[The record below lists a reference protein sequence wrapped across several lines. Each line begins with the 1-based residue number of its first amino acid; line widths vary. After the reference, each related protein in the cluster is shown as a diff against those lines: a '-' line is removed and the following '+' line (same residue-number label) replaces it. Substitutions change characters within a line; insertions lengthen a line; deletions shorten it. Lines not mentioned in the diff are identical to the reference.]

1 MTIKPIFKHVSRY
14 WIICLSLS
22 IAFSTLF
29 FSNSARSSSDLLVS
43 TFSGPP
49 GSVGGAIEVGEP
61 ATTSMSPDG
70 TLFFADR
77 NLFAVRKFKDGVFSD
92 FIKSGRIWNGIR
104 SSVPCGVFVKSVNE
118 IYVSYCDLKSVDL
131 FDSRGILQRQYL
143 VNVGITNMGFDWG
156 GGLSVSDKG
165 DIFLSEEE
173 NHVIIRIDGSSGSS
187 EIFAGISGVRGAT
200 NGSRNQSSFNV
211 PRGLIHNRD
220 GSLLVADTLNRSIRR
235 IDQSGQVSTL
245 ETLRCGTMGLD
256 RDSNGFVYVVGD
268 RECGGLIYK
277 IGHGAIYDDGSRST
291 NLSVPGRISG
301 QPLFFALSTISISRF
316 GTSPSNEIYVADHAN
331 HNIKVFSRDGR
342 LIKTVGE
349 EDGWGVTDPS
359 NGTKN
364 QIYNIPHKVFP
375 IEDGTYLVV
384 DNSTVRHVSS
394 SGEVLKVN
402 QLREHC
408 WYSAGVAIGPDGT
421 LYCSAGRRIF
431 VSFPDGQFMYIG
443 NGQGETR
450 DGGAS
455 TSSFKSV
462 EGMAF
467 WRNELFVVDGAY
479 SGVIRKVSKT
489 GSRDFQVTSV
499 LGTGIE
505 RQPTDTMPKAS
516 ATLIYPNQI
525 AFDLSGNAFIGGGA
539 THLWKTRLDDSSPVV
554 RIPGDF
560 GGSWIMGIATD
571 RDGVA
576 YVSTE
581 QGSMFRAQSSIIRIS
596 PEGVGTKNGVIAQAS
611 FYRPIVS
618 FVDSKGA
625 LLVADRHSNKV
636 RKIQVGTAAGHG
648 NLTVQAASP
657 YLSSSQTGNTTPSSG
672 SVSSLRKPRS
682 NSSWSRPSSLVSGLS
697 EVHQSGYFKDNT
709 AFFGSA
715 PLVKVQKTSSSSLPT
730 WTLTQE
736 LGLNISIW
744 WGGYFI
750 PDESGTWDFRLTSDD
765 ASHMWLGKDAVLSYA
780 SFGPASA
787 FLSLPG
793 EHPAE
798 SASQSIALEKDKIY
812 PIRIQYGNSIGSA
825 SFKLEVK
832 APSFK
837 SSWDSNLEG
846 LIWSSDFT
854 DTQDCTNYGIS
865 YTLSQALGYGTFD
878 VPGCKNNPGKIVT
891 SNKDKKPAT
900 PSFSGVNFSGNKIN
914 IDINLGSGS
923 SNRPDKVYL
932 VAPKLGILANNPM
945 PGKINGSTGSWSL
958 DFDKLLEG
966 TAIPLQIVAEKEGVA
981 SDPLIGTYQ
990 APTVSAV
997 PATKS
1002 VPEAPKNFTARILGS
1017 SAMITVDAPTKRSS
1031 LATEI
1036 RLISGSLGIPK
1047 AKSLQGEIVGDKGFI
1062 EVPIKQ
1068 SMLGKK
1074 YPVVIYFVNSKG
1086 ESKPLNGTLAIPSPK
1101 KAPSIPRVI
1110 PSVPKTPPKTVICAR
1125 ANQTRAFDGEACPPG
1140 WEKR

>member
-1 MTIKPIFKHVSRY
+1 
-14 WIICLSLS
+14 
-22 IAFSTLF
+22 
-29 FSNSARSSSDLLVS
+29 VS
-43 TFSGPP
+43 TFGGTP
-49 GSVGGAIEVGEP
+49 GSVGGSIEVGEP

-77 NLFAVRKFKDGVFSD
+77 NLFAVRKFKDGVFSN

-118 IYVSYCDLKSVDL
+118 IYVSYCDLKSVDV
-131 FDSRGILQRQYL
+131 FDSRGILQRTYL

-156 GGLSVSDKG
+156 GGLSVSDIG

-173 NHVIIRIDGSSGSS
+173 NHLIIRIDGSTGSS
-187 EIFAGISGVRGAT
+187 EIYAGTSGVRGAT
-200 NGSRNQSSFNV
+200 NGARKQSSFNV
-211 PRGLIHNRD
+211 PRGLMHDRD
-220 GSLLVADTLNRSIRR
+220 GSLLIADTLNRSIRK
-235 IDQSGQVSTL
+235 IDRSGQVSTIAS
-245 ETLRCGTMGLD
+245 LRCGAMGLD

-268 RECGGLIYK
+268 RECGGFIYK
-277 IGHGAIYDDGSRST
+277 IGQGSIYDDGSRSI
-291 NLSVPGRISG
+291 NLSVPGGISG
-301 QPLFFALSTISISRF
+301 QPLFAANSTISISRF
-316 GTSPSNEIYVADHAN
+316 GTSPSNEIYIADWAN
-331 HNIKVFSRDGR
+331 HNIKVFSSDGR
-342 LIKTVGE
+342 LVRSFGE
-349 EDGWGVTDPS
+349 DDSWGVTNPS
-359 NGTKN
+359 SGTKN
-364 QIYNIPHKVFP
+364 QIYNFPHKIFP

-408 WYSAGVAIGPDGT
+408 WYSTGVAIGPDGT

-443 NGQGETR
+443 SGQGETR
-450 DGGAS
+450 DGS
-455 TSSFKSV
+455 TSTSAFKSV

-479 SGVIRKVSKT
+479 SGVIRKVLKT

-499 LGTGIE
+499 LGTGID

-516 ATLIYPNQI
+516 ATLIFPNQI

-581 QGSMFRAQSSIIRIS
+581 QGSMFRADSSITRIS
-596 PEGVGTKNGVIAQAS
+596 SEGVGSKNGVIAQAS

-618 FVDSKGA
+618 FVDTKGA
-625 LLVADRHSNKV
+625 LLVADRHSNKI

-648 NLTVQAASP
+648 NLTLQAASP
-657 YLSSSQTGNTTPSSG
+657 YLSGAQSGNTTPSSG
-672 SVSSLRKPRS
+672 SISSLRKPRS
-682 NSSWSRPSSLVSGLS
+682 NSSWSRPSSLVPGLS
-697 EVHQSGYFKDNT
+697 EVHQRGYFKDDT
-709 AFFGSA
+709 QFFSSA
-715 PLVKVQKTSSSSLPT
+715 SLIKVLRTLPSSLPV
-730 WTLTQE
+730 WTLTRE
-736 LGLNISIW
+736 LGEDVSIW

-750 PDESGTWDFRLTSDD
+750 PDETGNWDFRLTSDD
-765 ASHMWLGKDAVLSYA
+765 ASYMWLGKDAVVNY
-780 SFGPASA
+780 SFGPGTA
-787 FLSLPG
+787 FLSIPG
-793 EHPAE
+793 VHPAE
-798 SASQSIALEKDKIY
+798 SKSQSITLEKDKIY
-812 PIRIQYGNSIGSA
+812 PIRIQFGNSIDVA
-825 SFKLEVK
+825 SFRLEIK
-832 APSFK
+832 APGFK
-837 SSWDSNLEG
+837 STWDSNLEG

-878 VPGCKNNPGKIVT
+878 VPSCKNNPGKVVN
-891 SNKDKKPAT
+891 SNAEKKPAT

-932 VAPKLGILANNPM
+932 VAPKLGILATNPM
-945 PGKINGSTGSWSL
+945 PGKINGGNASWSI
-958 DFDKLLEG
+958 DFDKLLGG
-966 TAIPLQIVAEKEGVA
+966 TAIPLQIVAERDGVA

-990 APTVSAV
+990 APSISEVV
-997 PATKS
+997 ATKS
-1002 VPEAPKNFTARILGS
+1002 VPGAPRNLKSRIVGD
-1017 SAMITVDAPTKRSS
+1017 SALLTVDAPIKTGS
-1031 LATEI
+1031 LATGV
-1036 RLISGSLGIPK
+1036 RLISSSLGITK
-1047 AKSLQGEIVGDKGFI
+1047 AKSLKGEIVGDKGFI
-1062 EVPIKQ
+1062 EVPIRQ

-1074 YPVVIYFVNSKG
+1074 YPIVIYFVNSKG
-1086 ESKPLNGTLAIPSPK
+1086 ESKPLNGTIAIPSPT
-1101 KAPSIPRVI
+1101 RV
-1110 PSVPKTPPKTVICAR
+1110 PSVPTTIASVPRTPPKTVICTR
-1125 ANQTRAFDGEACPPG
+1125 ANQTRAFEGEACPPG